1 MATDST
7 QPSGPEGRGTPAG
20 SRGTTTMQGSSHMET
35 HPDIMSLRDRYA
47 KVGDNP
53 ATGML
58 ESLLM
63 MAGLWLA
70 ISPWVTGFAGFTGLR
85 VSNLVLGLALALLG
99 LGFGSALERTHNLG
113 WTALA
118 IGVWTI
124 IAPWVVSGNFDTNK
138 TITNNAITGGVICLL
153 ALATMGMGPLAKRM
167 GRKRESASAG
177 ATTAH
182 RGRRT

>member
-7 QPSGPEGRGTPAG
+7 QPTAPRNAPTGTSTSA
-20 SRGTTTMQGSSHMET
+20 HHIDH

-47 KVGDNP
+47 KVGDNA

-63 MAGLWLA
+63 LAGLYLA
-70 ISPWVTGFAGFTGLR
+70 ISPWVAGFAGFTGLR
-85 VSNLVLGLALALLG
+85 VSNLVTGLALAVLG

-113 WTALA
+113 WGALA

-124 IAPWVVSGNFDTNK
+124 IAPWVVSGNYDTHK
-138 TITNNAITGGVICLL
+138 TIINNVILGGIICLL
-153 ALATMGMGPLAKRM
+153 ALATLGMGPMAKRM
-167 GRKRESASAG
+167 GRKQEAG
-177 ATTAH
+177 GA
-182 RGRRT
+182 RR